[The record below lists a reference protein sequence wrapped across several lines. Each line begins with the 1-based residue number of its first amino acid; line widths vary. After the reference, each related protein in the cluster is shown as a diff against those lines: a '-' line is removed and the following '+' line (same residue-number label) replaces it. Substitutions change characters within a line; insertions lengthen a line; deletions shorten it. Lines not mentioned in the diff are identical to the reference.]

1 MTLEL
6 ANRLVRFR
14 KESGLSQ
21 EEVAEKI
28 GVSRQAVSKWERTEA
43 SPDTDNLIALAGL
56 YGVSLDSLVF
66 GSQPAPAEVSAPAKT
81 DPVDDDEDDEDDDD
95 DDEDDDGRWS
105 VRILR
110 VVSACSSILCVIF
123 YLLCG
128 FYGWFHGWSHA
139 WLIFFLIPIL
149 ESVVSAVRHRD
160 GSDFAY
166 PVLIAAVYLG
176 LGMYFGLWLP
186 GWIIFITVPVYY
198 IVADGLKKRK
208 R

>member
-6 ANRLVRFR
+6 ANRLVQFR

-43 SPDTDNLIALAGL
+43 SPDTDNLIALASL

-66 GSQPAPAEVSAPAKT
+66 GSQPAPAPAT
-81 DPVDDDEDDEDDDD
+81 NSVNEDDEDDDD
-95 DDEDDDGRWS
+95 DDDDDDGRLS
-105 VRILR
+105 VRVFRTI
-110 VVSACSSILCVIF
+110 SACSAILCVII

-128 FYGWFHGWSHA
+128 FYDWFHGWSHA

-149 ESVVSAVRHRD
+149 DSVVSAVRHRD

-166 PVLIAAVYLG
+166 PVFVTAVYLG
-176 LGMYFGLWLP
+176 LGMYFGLWHP

-198 IVADGLKKRK
+198 VIVNGLKKRK

>member
-1 MTLEL
+1 MTLGQ
-6 ANRLVRFR
+6 RIQDFR
-14 KESGLSQ
+14 KGMGLSQ
-21 EEVAEKI
+21 EALGEAL

-66 GSQPAPAEVSAPAKT
+66 GSQPAPAEVPAPAKT
-81 DPVDDDEDDEDDDD
+81 DPVDDDDDDG
-95 DDEDDDGRWS
+95 GRWS

-128 FYGWFHGWSHA
+128 FNNWFHGWSHA

-166 PVLIAAVYLG
+166 PVLVAAVYLG
-176 LGMYFGLWLP
+176 LGMYFGLWHP

>member
-66 GSQPAPAEVSAPAKT
+66 GSQAAPAEVPAPAKE
-81 DPVDDDEDDEDDDD
+81 DPVDDDDD
-95 DDEDDDGRWS
+95 DDEDDDDDDDGGRWS

-110 VVSACSSILCVIF
+110 VVSA
-123 YLLCG
+123 
-128 FYGWFHGWSHA
+128 
-139 WLIFFLIPIL
+139 
-149 ESVVSAVRHRD
+149 
-160 GSDFAY
+160 Y
-166 PVLIAAVYLG
+166 PVLVAAVYIGLG
-176 LGMYFGLWLP
+176 LSFALWHP
-186 GWIIFITVPVYY
+186 GWIIFITAPVYY